1 MSGHQPDRP
10 ASVNDDG
17 FPWFYAGQFGGMPP
31 RGENIGQHH
40 IVILLFLRVIREF
53 QTIEVGIGH
62 AKVFG
67 LAAAVRSHPRAAMGR
82 AGRSGIGSKTK
93 PSHPRLT
100 IFTKSAGNIE
110 RQTNPVTHF
119 NPVHGFA
126 HLHDLAEILV
136 AEDSAFLHV
145 GPAFIH
151 MQIRTADVSARD
163 LHQHIG
169 GPFDFRV
176 GHILYPHVA
185 GSIVNQCFHIVDLSR
200 KTLRALWGDLPYI
213 SDSCII
219 NTNHLCQNLV
229 NIYSLKEGIN
239 DGFLTPF
246 KVKQISTT
254 LDDYIYTPDN
264 QLVEGEIE
272 TGKRYTETDFN
283 KIIEIKE
290 REAHHVKLFMD
301 QINQNEKTI
310 VFCATQDHAL
320 AVRDLINQV
329 KMSKYPNYCQRVR
342 SEERRVGKE
351 H

>member
-1 MSGHQPDRP
+1 MSSHQPDRP

-17 FPWFYAGQFGGMPP
+17 FPRFYAGQFGGMPP
-31 RGENIGQHH
+31 REENIGQHH
-40 IVILLFLRVIREF
+40 VVILFFLRVIREL

-67 LAAAVRSHPRAAMGR
+67 LAAAVRSHPGEAIGR

-93 PSHPRLT
+93 SSQPRLT
-100 IFTKSAGNIE
+100 ILTKSAGNIK

-151 MQIRTADVSARD
+151 VQIRTADVSARD
-163 LHQHIG
+163 LHQHI
-169 GPFDFRV
+169 
-176 GHILYPHVA
+176 A
-185 GSIVNQCFHIVDLSR
+185 GSVVNQCFHIFDISR
-200 KTLRALWGDLPYI
+200 KTLRAQWGDLPYI

-229 NIYSLKEGIN
+229 YIYSLKEGIN

-290 REAHHVKLFMD
+290 REAH
-301 QINQNEKTI
+301 
-310 VFCATQDHAL
+310 
-320 AVRDLINQV
+320 
-329 KMSKYPNYCQRVR
+329 RVP
-342 SEERRVGKE
+342 
-351 H
+351 